1 MRNIRIKKIHQSINI
16 HLNIWYVYKYILYI
30 YIYIYIHIRIYIYI
44 YVCVCVRRSIE
55 KQQTLHVQGIKGKES
70 LLGCQTLLVIGKLLF
85 KRAVNRIGA
94 CRQ

>member
-1 MRNIRIKKIHQSINI
+1 MRNIRIKKIHQPINI

-30 YIYIYIHIRIYIYI
+30 YIYTYTYIYI
-44 YVCVCVRRSIE
+44 YTCVCVRRSIE